1 MLTSA
6 LGEDGFEI
14 AVPASTSIAFAERL
28 LSSEAELAGLAAR
41 DSLRIEAG
49 LCLYGHDITED
60 TTPVEAALS
69 WVVAKDRRKRDAF
82 IGSEKVLSQLEK
94 GNGPL
99 RRRVGFTIQGAPARE
114 GAKVFDADGQE
125 EIGALQSRRRSS

>member
-1 MLTSA
+1 MHVARSGYT
-6 LGEDGFEI
+6 GEDGFEI
-14 AVPASTSIAFAERL
+14 SVPSSTSIAFTERL
-28 LSSEAELAGLAAR
+28 LSDQAVQLAGLAAR

-60 TTPVEAALS
+60 TAPVEAALS
-69 WVVAKDRRKRDAF
+69 WVVGKDRRKPNAF
-82 IGSEKVLSQLEK
+82 IGSEKVLKQLEK

-114 GAKVFDADGQE
+114 GAKVFDAEGKE
-125 EIGALQSRRRSS
+125 EIGVLIR